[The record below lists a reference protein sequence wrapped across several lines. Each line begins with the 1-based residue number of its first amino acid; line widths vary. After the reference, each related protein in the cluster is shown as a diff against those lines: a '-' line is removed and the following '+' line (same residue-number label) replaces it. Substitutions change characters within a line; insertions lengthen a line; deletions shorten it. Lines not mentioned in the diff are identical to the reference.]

1 MKKYFPVLVTG
12 FAAGVLHIVP
22 IFKSLT
28 CCLIVPVAAYFAIVL
43 YQKSNNNFEQID
55 LKKGATLGI
64 LTGVVAALFGSFF
77 DIAITLVTKNNDIL
91 NSLNQLAETIDVF
104 PFPQETKDEVLNL
117 MQSVASS
124 IKETGFSFLYSVSI
138 FVNNLIVNPIF
149 GLIGGLVG
157 TKIINS
163 RNSKLD

>member
-1 MKKYFPVLVTG
+1 MKKYLPVLVTG
-12 FAAGVLHIVP
+12 FAAGVLHVVP
-22 IFKSLT
+22 IVKGLT
-28 CCLIVPVAAYFAIVL
+28 CCLVVPVAAYFAIVL

-64 LTGVVAALFGSFF
+64 LTGVIAAIFGSFF
-77 DIAITLVTKNNDIL
+77 DIAITLITKNNDIL
-91 NSLNQLAETIDVF
+91 NSFNQLTETIDMF

-117 MQSVASS
+117 MQTVVTS
-124 IKETGFSFLYSVSI
+124 IRETGFSLLYSTSI

-157 TKIINS
+157 TKIL
-163 RNSKLD
+163 NSKNSN

>member
-22 IFKSLT
+22 VFKSLT

-43 YQKSNNNFEQID
+43 YQKSNNNFEQME
-55 LKKGATLGI
+55 LKKGAILGL

-77 DIAITLVTKNNDIL
+77 DILITLITKNNDIL
-91 NSLNQLAETIDVF
+91 NSFNQLTETIDVF
-104 PFPQETKDEVLNL
+104 PFPQETKDEVLRL
-117 MQSVASS
+117 MQSVATS
-124 IKETGFSFLYSVSI
+124 IRETGFSFLYSISI
-138 FVNNLIVNPIF
+138 LVNNLIVNPIF

-157 TKIINS
+157 VKMLNS
-163 RNSKLD
+163 KNSKLD

>member
-1 MKKYFPVLVTG
+1 MKKYLPVLVTG

-22 IFKSLT
+22 IVKGLT
-28 CCLIVPVAAYFAIVL
+28 CCLVVPVAAYFSIVL

-55 LKKGATLGI
+55 LKKGAIFGL
-64 LTGVVAALFGSFF
+64 LTGIIAAFFGSFF
-77 DIAITLVTKNNDIL
+77 DIALTLITKNNDIL
-91 NSLNQLAETIDVF
+91 NSFNQLTETIDMF

-117 MQSVASS
+117 MQTVVTS
-124 IKETGFSFLYSVSI
+124 IRETGFSLLYSTSI

-157 TKIINS
+157 TKIL
-163 RNSKLD
+163 NSKNSN